1 MKRRDFMTFVGLGW
15 IASCLPVALAA
26 CSLDSKTSS
35 GSGKKWHVVGEA
47 EGLKNAGMLLVKDSP
62 VGPVLVV
69 AGGAGQNPV
78 AVNPTCPHA
87 ECTVTWTVESKK
99 FSCPCHG
106 SEFAIDG
113 KVLKEP
119 AKEALKTYDVK
130 IEDNS
135 VLVM

>member
-15 IASCLPVALAA
+15 IASCLPIALAA

-35 GSGKKWHVVGEA
+35 GNQKKWHIVGEA
-47 EGLKNAGMLLVKDSP
+47 EELKNAGVLLVKDSP

-69 AGGAGQNPV
+69 AGEAGKNPV

-87 ECTVTWTVESKK
+87 ECPVAWIAESKK
-99 FSCPCHG
+99 FSCSCHG
-106 SEFAIDG
+106 SEFAVDG

-119 AKEALKTYDVK
+119 AKEALKIYEVK